1 MRFRNSRMLMRTPH
15 SRLAALALTAMLIAG
30 VAAQDL
36 TLPNKPKDTLKF
48 AVIGDSGTGDSNQYR
63 LAKVFTD
70 MHQRFPYEFVLMLA
84 TTCTGGKVR
93 ATSSASSRF
102 PTSRYSTGA

>member
-1 MRFRNSRMLMRTPH
+1 MRTLH
-15 SRLAALALTAMLIAG
+15 TRLVVLALTSMLAIT

-36 TLPNKPKDTLKF
+36 TVPNKPKDTLKF

-70 MHQRFPYEFVLMLA
+70 IYQRFPYEFVLMM
-84 TTCTGGKVR
+84 GDNM
-93 ATSSASSRF
+93 
-102 PTSRYSTGA
+102 